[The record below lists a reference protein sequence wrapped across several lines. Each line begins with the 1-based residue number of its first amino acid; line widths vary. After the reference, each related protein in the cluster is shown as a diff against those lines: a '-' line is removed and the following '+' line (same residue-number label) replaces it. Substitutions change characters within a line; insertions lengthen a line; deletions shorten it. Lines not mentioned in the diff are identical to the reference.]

1 MNSLSGSNSK
11 NFLNI
16 FKKNYLNNNLSNND
30 LSIKS
35 IDYFHKYKILNI
47 NKRNKESIFF
57 SKFYLNNNN
66 SKLNQTNKSTQKN
79 LFRNKFKLKIKNNSP
94 QNTFYENHSI
104 KLNSLHLKTNYLN
117 NNDDEYLSQI
127 LSYQNKN
134 IKNAPKNLFEK
145 YNITSDLEQKE
156 KISIK
161 NLLKKKKVKIFN
173 EQDIYPNPY
182 YSKKILNINSEICK
196 TLNNLRL
203 KIQLN
208 SFQNKIQE
216 IIKKQKNLQ
225 NMSKI
230 KTLKID

>member
-1 MNSLSGSNSK
+1 M
-11 NFLNI
+11 
-16 FKKNYLNNNLSNND
+16 
-30 LSIKS
+30 
-35 IDYFHKYKILNI
+35 
-47 NKRNKESIFF
+47 
-57 SKFYLNNNN
+57 
-66 SKLNQTNKSTQKN
+66 
-79 LFRNKFKLKIKNNSP
+79 
-94 QNTFYENHSI
+94 
-104 KLNSLHLKTNYLN
+104 NSLHLKTNYLN

-127 LSYQNKN
+127 LNYQNKN